1 MNPSNEPAQLTPR
14 LWNICLP
21 NSGNPA
27 AKAERKK
34 VFAAIAEAAL
44 FRVLEVVRLRQLEAG
59 SLQHEISVYEIIEGL
74 EENGDEADSD
84 GNTG

>member
-27 AKAERKK
+27 AKTERRK

-44 FRVLEVVRLRQLEAG
+44 FRALGVVLLKQVEVG
-59 SLQHEISVYEIIEGL
+59 NLQHEVSVYEIIE
-74 EENGDEADSD
+74 
-84 GNTG
+84 